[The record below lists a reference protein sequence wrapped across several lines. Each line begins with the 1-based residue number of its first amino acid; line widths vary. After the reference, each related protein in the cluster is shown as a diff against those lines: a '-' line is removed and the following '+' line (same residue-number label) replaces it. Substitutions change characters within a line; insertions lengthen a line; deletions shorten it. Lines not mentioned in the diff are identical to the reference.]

1 MLQKFVAALLAA
13 ALALPATAQMLAP
26 TQPQAPASNDGSVD
40 RIVAVVEEDVILQSE
55 LDRAIGNIVAQFGG
69 RSAELPPRDV
79 LERQVLERLILIR
92 LQLSRAES
100 TGIRVSDTE
109 LDQAVSRLA
118 QQNKATVEQLRETL
132 ERDGF
137 TWEEFRRTMR
147 EELIVNRM
155 RQRFVQSRINVT
167 DTEVDI
173 MLASDSLKRGEVRLS
188 HILVAVPDGA
198 SPEQIQQAREKVET
212 VRRELDGGLD
222 FASAAIRYSDGQQA
236 LEGGDLG
243 WRRFDEVP
251 SAFADL
257 VVGMQVG
264 EVSQP
269 LRGPSG
275 FHILKLVEQREQ
287 TQDIVREYHA
297 RHILIRNS
305 ELVTSEEALETVRNI
320 RKRIQDGE
328 DFAKLAKEFSED
340 KTTSNQ
346 GGDMGWFPLE
356 QYGTRVSQVLESLSD
371 GQLSEP
377 FQTEVGWH
385 IMERIETRE
394 QDRTE
399 ETKREQ
405 ARETIRNRK
414 AEEEYDAF
422 LRQLRAESYVE
433 NRLTGT
439 ETAIDIAPTKEEI
452 EEIEKKRDK
461 ADDGQRAVDR
471 KDL

>member
-1 MLQKFVAALLAA
+1 MFMQKFF
-13 ALALPATAQMLAP
+13 LALIVAFSTLVPGFANAQAI
-26 TQPQAPASNDGSVD
+26 QNDAVD

-55 LDRAIGNIVAQFGG
+55 LDRAIGNIMSQFAG

-79 LERQVLERLILIR
+79 LERQVLERLITIR
-92 LQLSRAES
+92 LQLQRADN

-109 LDQAVSRLA
+109 LDQSVQRLA
-118 QQNKATVEQLRETL
+118 QQNNATIDQLRATL
-132 ERDGF
+132 ERDGY

-147 EELIVNRM
+147 EELVVQRM
-155 RQRFVQSRINVT
+155 RQRFVQSRVTVT

-173 MLASDSLKRGEVRLS
+173 LLASDSIKRGEVRIS
-188 HILVAVPDGA
+188 HILIQVPDAA
-198 SPEQIQQAREKVET
+198 SPEQIQGARDKVESL
-212 VRRELDGGLD
+212 RRDLDGGLD

-243 WRRFDEVP
+243 WRRYDEVP
-251 SAFADL
+251 SVFSDL
-257 VVGMQVG
+257 VAGMKVG

-275 FHILKLVEQREQ
+275 FHILKLVDQREQ
-287 TQDIVREYHA
+287 SQDIVTEYHA
-297 RHILIRNS
+297 RHIMIRAS
-305 ELVTSEEALETVRNI
+305 ELVSNEEALESVRNL
-320 RKRIQDGE
+320 KRRIEGGE
-328 DFAKLAKEFSED
+328 DFGDLAKEFSED

-346 GGDMGWFPLE
+346 GGDMGWFPLGT
-356 QYGTRVSQVLESLSD
+356 YGTRVSQVLETLSD

-385 IMERIETRE
+385 IMERLGTRE

-399 ETKREQ
+399 ETQREQ

-414 AEEEYDAF
+414 AEEEYDAY
-422 LRQLRAESYVE
+422 LRQLRGESYVE
-433 NRLTGT
+433 NRLTGS
-439 ETAIDIAPTKEEI
+439 ETTVGVAPSEA
-452 EEIEKKRDK
+452 D
-461 ADDGQRAVDR
+461 ADDEEAPKQRDPKDGPRGVDR